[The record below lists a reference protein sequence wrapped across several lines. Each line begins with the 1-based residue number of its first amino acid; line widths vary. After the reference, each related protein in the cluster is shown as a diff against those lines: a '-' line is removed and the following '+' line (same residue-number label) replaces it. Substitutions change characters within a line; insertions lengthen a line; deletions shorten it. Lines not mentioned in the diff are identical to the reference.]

1 MLKEPT
7 VSAFAARYIA
17 SDVTRRVLAVFALLG
32 TCNLVAWAYALM
44 LFRDR
49 PLLLGTALLA
59 YGFGLRHAVDADHI
73 AAIDNVTRKLM
84 EEGKRPVG
92 VGLFFSLGH
101 STVVLLASVM
111 VVLAIDAAHGW
122 LATLAS
128 WGRPIGTSISALFL
142 FIIAGSNTVLLIA
155 TWRKLAGTRLHGLEC
170 IAITSQPGLLGR
182 FCRPLFRLIGSSWH
196 MYPLGF
202 LFGLGFDTATEVGI
216 LAISA
221 VQISNGLPFWS
232 VLLFPI
238 LFTAGMTLVDT
249 ADSIL
254 MLGAYGWALREPARK
269 LHYNLTI
276 TMMSVCI
283 AICIG
288 GVEVSQLI
296 VGKFGLHGWFLRR
309 VTGLNDQMVLLGY
322 MVIAFFT
329 VCWSVAVLLHYFYA
343 RRRGHINWP

>member
-17 SDVTRRVLAVFALLG
+17 SDVKRRVLAVFALLG
-32 TCNLVAWAYALM
+32 TCNLVAWAYTLM

-49 PLLLGTALLA
+49 PFLLGTALLA

-92 VGLFFSLGH
+92 VGLFFSMGH

-122 LATLAS
+122 LAAFAS

-142 FIIAGSNTVLLIA
+142 FVIAGSNTLLLIA
-155 TWRKLAGTRLHGLEC
+155 TWRKLAETRLHGLEC

-182 FCRPLFRLIGSSWH
+182 LCRPLFRLIDSSWH

-232 VLLFPI
+232 VLLFPT
-238 LFTAGMTLVDT
+238 LFTVGMTLVDT

-254 MLGAYGWALREPARK
+254 MLGAYGWALRDPARK

-276 TMMSVCI
+276 TIMSVCI

-288 GVEVSQLI
+288 GIEVSQLI

-309 VTGLNDQMVLLGY
+309 VAGLNDQMALLGY
-322 MVIAFFT
+322 VVIAFFT
-329 VCWSVAVLLHYFYA
+329 ICWLVAVLLHYVHA
-343 RRRGHINWP
+343 RRRGHINSP